1 MIKIINSEEIN
12 ALLRFASEQSIRD
25 YTMVVLAVSTGLRVS
40 EIVGLFV
47 EDISPYGVISPI
59 LTVPSRIAKRK
70 KERQIPLSSETQ
82 EVLSRYFNIP
92 HFLEHLSK
100 PDNHLFFTKFTYNPL
115 NPRDFQRIVKEL
127 SIASIGRPISP
138 HTLRHTFATRL
149 LKHSN
154 LRVVQELLGH
164 SDIHNTQIYTHVNIS
179 DAQLAIENTEKLL
192 V

>member
-1 MIKIINSEEIN
+1 MVKTISTEEIS
-12 ALLRFASEQSIRD
+12 ALLSLALKNGIRD
-25 YTMVVLAVSTGLRVS
+25 YTLVFLAISSGLRVS
-40 EIVGLFV
+40 ELVGLFV
-47 EDISPYGVISPI
+47 EDILPYGVISPI

-82 EVLSRYFNIP
+82 SVLTDYIHYFHVAGHI
-92 HFLEHLSK
+92 FK
-100 PDNHLFFTKFTYNPL
+100 PDSHLFFTKFTFNPL
-115 NPRDFQRIVKEL
+115 SPRDFQRIIKEL
-127 SIASIGRPISP
+127 SVASIGRAISP

-149 LKHSN
+149 LRHSN